1 MVFRLPTPF
10 DPMSSDSSR
19 NAQSR
24 PWRGTFSLHGISLFP
39 PRDASGQQLLFAT
52 SAETE
57 GDNRVELWPKHF
69 NIYVTR
75 QTCRLS
81 DIQAYIRTNP
91 QPLCMFMPDRH
102 GGSQNE
108 ANFRTLARTMTEN
121 QMIAIAPWNDP
132 ERLPGAGILL
142 FPTTSSTA
150 LLVGVIFLNSPFP
163 DFLSDP
169 LRQNASAIPTGLPA
183 STPGP
188 FSSSQMFPSSTSS
201 PSSYTS
207 AGPPITPP
215 SRVPG
220 YHVNELL
227 KAMGGIGGGSGSGT
241 GSVSRPMSPFGFNG
255 DRAAAARYRA
265 SQSMNWP
272 IIEDN
277 NAGPQ
282 ANWQ

>member
-10 DPMSSDSSR
+10 DPLSSDSSR
-19 NAQSR
+19 NAQAR
-24 PWRGTFSLHGISLFP
+24 PWRGTFSVHGVSLFP
-39 PRDASGQQLLFAT
+39 PRDATGQQLLFAT

-57 GDNRVELWPKHF
+57 GDNISRVELWPKHF

-81 DIQAYIRTNP
+81 DIQAYIRTHP

-102 GGSQNE
+102 GGSSNE

-142 FPTTSSTA
+142 FPTASSTA
-150 LLVGVIFLNSPFP
+150 LLVGVIFLESPFP
-163 DFLSDP
+163 DFLVDP

-188 FSSSQMFPSSTSS
+188 FSSQMYSSSTSS

-215 SRVPG
+215 SSRVPS

-227 KAMGGIGGGSGSGT
+227 KAMGGAGGGGIT
-241 GSVSRPMSPFGFNG
+241 RTMSPFGFNG

-265 SQSMNWP
+265 AQNINWP
-272 IIEDN
+272 VVDENDN
-277 NAGPQ
+277 SPTS
-282 ANWQ
+282 NWQR